1 MSVPTPGPRPG
12 DPRQAEVRPVSA
24 LRADVEAAVAGLDD
38 LDGRPVSEHPAAFE
52 RVHGALGRA
61 LGADSERG

>member
-12 DPRQAEVRPVSA
+12 DPRPAEQRPVAA
-24 LRADVEAAVAGLDD
+24 LRADVEEAVAGLDD

-52 RVHGALGRA
+52 RVHAALGLA
-61 LGADSERG
+61 LTSGSERG